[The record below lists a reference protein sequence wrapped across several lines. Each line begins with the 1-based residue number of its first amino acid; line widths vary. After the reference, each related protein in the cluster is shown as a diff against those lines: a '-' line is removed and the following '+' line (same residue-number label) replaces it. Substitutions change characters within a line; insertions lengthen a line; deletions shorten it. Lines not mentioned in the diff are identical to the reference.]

1 MNNMID
7 ITDMTDAALD
17 VYMRVK
23 GGEDNVCV
31 EHLTPEERLQ
41 VVVAMGLN
49 TKSRLVQD
57 WING

>member
-1 MNNMID
+1 MNNLID
-7 ITDMTDAALD
+7 ITEMTDAALD

-41 VVVAMGLN
+41 VAVAMGLN
-49 TKSRLVQD
+49 TKSGLVQH
-57 WING
+57 WINC